1 MAKQYGNTWWGQQWL
16 EALSHIDNS
25 NRLPRGKTYAN
36 TGRVKDVVLEK
47 QAIRAKVQGSDP
59 KPYKVQISL
68 LPFSDLQ
75 KRDIL
80 DTISANPFFLSKLLN
95 RELPAALLDE
105 LKKVQVLLFPARWG
119 EVKGQ
124 CSCPDHAVP
133 CKHLAAVIYLTA
145 NEIDKNPF
153 IIFSLKGLDLLPA
166 LQAAGHTEVASTQL
180 PVRSVDD
187 LFGPENPQAWPAEY
201 RFSDQLAQQIDFA
214 RLPAAKERLLR
225 LLDERPLFCPEQN
238 FKERLAAAYQKI
250 VREDKNELP
259 APPPAKA
266 KAKAKPE
273 LRPETDFFQ
282 IYLDDDLAYV
292 GGRATVDGAVE
303 YWDRQRGLAGLAEA
317 LQAIPL
323 AQLADHC
330 PAVQALYW
338 ARQAAANLWAKAA
351 LVPQLVALSAGR
363 YRVRWVPAQVV
374 PEVRELVDQLAQLL
388 PPHLLA
394 FDMTGRPRFPRS
406 PAEQALALLAL
417 FLDEWVRQ
425 LPLKAELEAD
435 ALFFDLKP
443 FDDQHF
449 TRRETAQAI
458 QKWLQKFFLQDKAF
472 APLLRVE
479 EADQGDGFVLSCWV
493 EDKLNTLEPPIK
505 LKEIFTKKNKYAEAQ
520 AEVLRDYSLLAEYLP
535 AVGEVVR
542 QKGDHVLEFDAATFV
557 PILLDSL
564 PVIGLLGIKVL
575 LPKGLERLARPRP
588 AVKLTTKGTTGA
600 NQGLVGLDQL
610 LSFDWQVALGDQA
623 MSVQEFKKLTKKM
636 QGLVKISGQY
646 VLLDEQNLA
655 DVLQKLEQ
663 PPGLAGGALLQ
674 AALGGEYEGAPVSLS
689 PQVRDLMRQLA
700 EAPPVPLP
708 AGVRASLRP
717 YQQRGY
723 EWLYKNAQLGFG
735 SVLADDM
742 GLGKTLQTITF
753 IQKLKEEGAFADQKA
768 LAVLP
773 TTLLTNWSRELA
785 KFAPDLRWAV
795 YHGPKR
801 ALDPQA
807 DLVLTSYGVARSD
820 EKILAKHPWKLLVI
834 DEAQNI
840 KNVATAQTKA
850 VKKIPAQHLVAL
862 SGTPVENRLAEYW
875 SIFDFANRGYLGPLK
890 KFTESF
896 SKPIELERDHQKL
909 DLFRRITAPFIL
921 RRLKVDKSIISDL
934 PDKVEQDQICSLTPA
949 QSALYQGVL
958 DHSLKV
964 LAGTEEGFARQG
976 LVLQMITAL
985 KQICNHP
992 ANYLKKGDTGPELSG
1007 KAQTFLELMESILEA
1022 GEKAILFTQYKE
1034 MGDLLVSLV
1043 KQQFHFEPLWL
1054 HGGTT
1059 RQRRDQMVEQF
1070 QHKPVPR
1077 LMLLSLKA
1085 GGTGLN
1091 LTEANHVI
1099 HYDLWWNPAVEAQAT
1114 DRAFRIGQKKNVMV
1128 YRFITQATFEEKINE
1143 MLKTKRD
1150 LANLTVTA
1158 GESWVGNLSN
1168 AELKEIFTLR

>member
-1 MAKQYGNTWWGQQWL
+1 MAKQYGSTWWGKQWL
-16 EALSHIDNS
+16 DALSHIDNS

-36 TGRVKDVVLEK
+36 TGKVKDIVLEK
-47 QAIRAKVQGSDP
+47 QAIRAKVQGSAP
-59 KPYKVQISL
+59 KPYKVEISL

-105 LKKVQVLLFPARWG
+105 LKKVQVSLFPARWG

-124 CSCPDHAVP
+124 CSCPDYAVP
-133 CKHLAAVIYLTA
+133 CKHLAAVIYMTA

-166 LQAAGHTEVASTQL
+166 LQAAGHTQVASTQL

-225 LLDERPLFCPEQN
+225 LLDERPLFCPEKN
-238 FKERLAAAYQKI
+238 FKELLADAYQKI
-250 VREDKNELP
+250 TRESKNE
-259 APPPAKA
+259 PPGKVKWAI
-266 KAKAKPE
+266 
-273 LRPETDFFQ
+273 RPETDFFQ
-282 IYLDDDLAYV
+282 LYLDEDLAFQ
-292 GGRATVDGAVE
+292 GARATVDGAVE
-303 YWDRQRGLAGLAEA
+303 YWDRQKGLAGLETA

-323 AQLADHC
+323 AQLADYC

-351 LVPQLVALSAGR
+351 VVPQLLALGAGR
-363 YRVRWVPAQVV
+363 YRVRWLPAQVV
-374 PEVRELVDQLAQLL
+374 PQVRELVDQLAQLL
-388 PPHLLA
+388 PPHVLA

-406 PAEQALALLAL
+406 PAEQALTLLAL
-417 FLDEWVRQ
+417 FLDGWVRA
-425 LPLKAELEAD
+425 LPLKAELEAET
-435 ALFFDLKP
+435 LFFDLKP

-449 TRRETAQAI
+449 TRKETAQAI

-472 APLLRVE
+472 APLLKVE
-479 EADQGDGFVLSCWV
+479 DTDQGDGSFRLSCWV
-493 EDKLNTLEPPIK
+493 EDKRQALEPPLK
-505 LKEIFTKKNKYAEAQ
+505 LKEIFTKKKKYAEAQ

-535 AVGEVVR
+535 AVGEVVK
-542 QKGDHVLEFDAATFV
+542 QKGDLELEFNAQTFV

-564 PVIGLLGIKVL
+564 PIISLLGIKVL
-575 LPKGLERLARPRP
+575 LPKELERLARPRP
-588 AVKLTTKGTTGA
+588 AMKLDIKGTTGA
-600 NQGLVGLDQL
+600 NQGLLGLDQL
-610 LSFDWQVALGDQA
+610 LSFDWQVALGDQFI
-623 MSVQEFKKLTKKM
+623 SPQEFLKLTKKM
-636 QGLVKISGQY
+636 RGLVKINGQY
-646 VLLDEQNLA
+646 VLLDGQNLA

-663 PPGLAGGALLQ
+663 PANLTGKDLLQ
-674 AALGGEYEGAPVSLS
+674 AALGGEHAGAPVSLS
-689 PQVRDLMRQLA
+689 PEVRELMRQLA
-700 EAPPVPLP
+700 EAPTLPLP
-708 AGVRASLRP
+708 VGVRASLRP

-785 KFAPDLRWAV
+785 KFAPELRWSV

-801 ALDPQA
+801 ALDPAA
-807 DLVLTSYGVARSD
+807 DLVLTSYGVARTD
-820 EKILAKHPWKLLVI
+820 EKILAKRPWKLLVI

-850 VKKIPAQHLVAL
+850 VKKIAAAHRVAL

-875 SIFDFANRGYLGPLK
+875 SIFDFANHGYLGPLK
-890 KFTESF
+890 KFTEDF
-896 SKPIELERDHQKL
+896 SKPIELERDHHKL
-909 DLFRRITAPFIL
+909 EQFRRITAPFIL
-921 RRLKVDKSIISDL
+921 RRLKIDKSIISDL
-934 PDKVEQDQICSLTPA
+934 PDKVEQDRLCTLTPA

-958 DHSLKV
+958 DHSLRV
-964 LAGTEEGFARQG
+964 LEGTEEGFARQG

-992 ANYLKKGDTGPELSG
+992 ANYLKKGDTDPELSG
-1007 KAQTFLELMESILEA
+1007 KTQAFLELLESILEV
-1022 GEKAILFTQYKE
+1022 GEKALVFTQYKE
-1034 MGDLLVSLV
+1034 MGDLLASLV
-1043 KQQFHFEPLWL
+1043 KQQFHFDPLWL

-1059 RQRRDQMVEQF
+1059 RQRRDEMVQQF
-1070 QHKPVPR
+1070 QHKPVPK

-1143 MLKTKRD
+1143 MLKAKRD

-1158 GESWVGNLSN
+1158 GENWVGNLSN
-1168 AELKEIFTLR
+1168 EELKEIFTLR